1 MELQIYIDGKWY
13 PKSEAKISVFDH
25 GLLYGDGVFE
35 GIRSY
40 AGLIFKLQ
48 EHLDRLWESAHTL
61 MLEIPM
67 SQKQMQDAIIQTLE
81 KNQFRDAY
89 IRVVVTRGVGDLG
102 LDPAKCKRASV
113 FIITDKI
120 TLYPESLYR
129 KGLEI
134 ITVPTVR
141 NLPEAVNP
149 SIKSL
154 NYLNNILAKI
164 EAKNSGCMEALMLNH
179 QGYVAECTGDNIFMI
194 KNSANKPGRKGTYP
208 VLMTP
213 PVYLGALKGITRQA
227 IIELAG
233 AKRIEFIERILT
245 RHDLFNADEVFLT
258 GTAAE
263 VIPVVKIDGRVIG
276 NGKPG
281 KSTEILRTAFHQ
293 LTRKDGVRF

>member
-1 MELQIYIDGKWY
+1 MPLQVYLDGRWY
-13 PKSEAKISVFDH
+13 PKNEAKISVFDH

-40 AGLIFKLQ
+40 GGLIFKLK
-48 EHLDRLWESAHTL
+48 EHLNRLWESAHTL

-67 SQKQMQDAIIQTLE
+67 TQTEMQKAILETL
-81 KNQFRDAY
+81 KRNKLLDAY

-102 LDPAKCKRASV
+102 LDPAKCLRPTI

-120 TLYPESLYR
+120 VLYPESLYAN
-129 KGLEI
+129 GLEM

-179 QGYVAECTGDNIFMI
+179 QGYVAECTGDNIFMV
-194 KNSANKPGRKGTYP
+194 KNEDGAARPR
-208 VLMTP
+208 LLTP

-227 IIELAG
+227 IIEIA
-233 AKRIEFIERILT
+233 ARKQIPFEERILT

-263 VIPVVKIDGRVIG
+263 IIPVVKLDGRLIG
-276 NGKPG
+276 KGKPG
-281 KSTEILRTAFHQ
+281 PWTGILRKEFRN
-293 LTRKDGVRF
+293 LTRKEGVHYTL

>member
-1 MELQIYIDGKWY
+1 MELLIYLDGKWV

-40 AGLIFKLQ
+40 NGLVFKLK
-48 EHLDRLWESAHTL
+48 EHLKRLWESAHTL
-61 MLEIPM
+61 MLEIPL
-67 SQKQMQDAIIQTLE
+67 SQKEMQSVILETL
-81 KNQFRDAY
+81 KRNKLMNAY

-102 LDPAKCKRASV
+102 LDPAKCKKATV

-120 TLYPESLYR
+120 TLYPESMYDD
-129 KGLEI
+129 GLNI

-164 EAKNSGCMEALMLNH
+164 EAKNSGCVEAMMLNA

-194 KNSANKPGRKGTYP
+194 QKDGALDGGPQ
-208 VLMTP
+208 LLTP
-213 PVYLGALKGITRQA
+213 PTYLGALKGITRQA
-227 IIELAG
+227 IIEVAREKKI
-233 AKRIEFIERILT
+233 AFEERVLT
-245 RHDLFNADEVFLT
+245 RHDFFNADEVFLT

-276 NGKPG
+276 AGKPG
-281 KSTEILRTAFHQ
+281 PVTAQLRKGFHL
-293 LTRKDGVRF
+293 LTQKDGVKYRV